1 MKLLEIS
8 LSCFHFSLMFSEGE
22 DSSLPGFFLQVW
34 WTLKELFVLSK
45 YLVFSVSG
53 YNTFVCVLLL
63 WRFCYIACLVFF
75 KLLVHMYLLH
85 FDISQIIKK
94 ATRIHKGIGDVM
106 ISVLASSVVDCG
118 FEPPSGRN
126 KDNKID
132 ICCFSTK
139 HAALRRK
146 SKNWLARNQDNV
158 SELGDMSICWLLFLW
173 ARTIKIQLNSLV
185 LYKADLIIISLKINL
200 FSPWY
205 SWKIAFNHNHSL

>member
-1 MKLLEIS
+1 MQRNNTFLRNCVFMKLLEIS

-22 DSSLPGFFLQVW
+22 VKSPWFFWQVW

-45 YLVFSVSG
+45 YLVFFVSG
-53 YNTFVCVLLL
+53 YNTFVYVLLL
-63 WRFCYIACLVFF
+63 WRFCYIACLFFF
-75 KLLVHMYLLH
+75 KLLVHMYVLH

-118 FEPPSGRN
+118 FEPPLGRN
-126 KDNKID
+126 KDNKIG

-146 SKNWLARNQDNV
+146 SKNWLAQNQDNV
-158 SELGDMSICWLLFLW
+158 SEWADMSIHRLLFQW
-173 ARTIKIQLNSLV
+173 ASTMNNPTELV
-185 LYKADLIIISLKINL
+185 GLVQSWPHHHLIEK
-200 FSPWY
+200 
-205 SWKIAFNHNHSL
+205 